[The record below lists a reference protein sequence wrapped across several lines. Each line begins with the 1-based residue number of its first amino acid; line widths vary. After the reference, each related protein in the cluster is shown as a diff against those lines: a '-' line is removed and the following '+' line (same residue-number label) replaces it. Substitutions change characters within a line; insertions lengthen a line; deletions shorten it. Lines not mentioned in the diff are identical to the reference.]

1 MRKLI
6 GLLAALLFSV
16 PTWADPGGL
25 LAPGQPLIIDVRT
38 ADEYR
43 AGHVQDAINIPYDE
57 IAGRI
62 AAVTPDHDAR
72 IVLYCRSGRRSGIAE
87 QALRQMGYRQIENK
101 GGLNDMLQNGYQ
113 IARETVVCQA
123 GSTAPCDDRR

>member
-6 GLLAALLFSV
+6 GLLVVLLFSIPV
-16 PTWADPGGL
+16 LAEPGGL
-25 LAPGQPLIIDVRT
+25 PTPGQPLIIDVRT
-38 ADEYR
+38 TEEYR
-43 AGHVQDAINIPYDE
+43 AGHVQDAVNIPYDE
-57 IAGRI
+57 ITGRI
-62 AAVTPDHDAR
+62 AALAPDRDSR

-101 GGLNDMLQNGYQ
+101 GALNDMLQNGYQ

-123 GSTAPCDDRR
+123 GSTAPCP

>member
-6 GLLAALLFSV
+6 GLLVVLLFSI
-16 PTWADPGGL
+16 PALAEHGDPS
-25 LAPGQPLIIDVRT
+25 APGQPLIIDVRT

-43 AGHVQDAINIPYDE
+43 AGHVQTAINIPYDE

-62 AAVTPDHDAR
+62 AALAPDHDAR
-72 IVLYCRSGRRSGIAE
+72 IVLYCRSGRRSDIAE

-113 IARETVVCQA
+113 IAPETVVCQA
-123 GSTAPCDDRR
+123 GSTAPCP

>member
-6 GLLAALLFSV
+6 GLLVVLLFSIPV
-16 PTWADPGGL
+16 LAEPGGL
-25 LAPGQPLIIDVRT
+25 PTPGQPLIIDVRT
-38 ADEYR
+38 IEEYR

-62 AAVTPDHDAR
+62 AAFAPDHDAR

-113 IARETVVCQA
+113 IAPETVVCQA
-123 GSTAPCDDRR
+123 GSTAPCP